1 MLHHPGGRTKGNRAR
16 GPAAALVP
24 GRRQPDVP
32 VPEQVR
38 RPTTAGTS
46 GPSP

>member
-1 MLHHPGGRTKGNRAR
+1 MVHHPGGRTKGNRAR
-16 GPAAALVP
+16 GPALVP

-32 VPEQVR
+32 VREPVR
-38 RPTTAGTS
+38 RPTTAGAS

>member
-16 GPAAALVP
+16 GPALVS

-32 VPEQVR
+32 VREHVR

-46 GPSP
+46 CPSP